1 MCRFKSGLGYR
12 CDLPASR
19 AEMAAMDDRRER
31 SQAPPPPRE
40 LFADRVAVVV
50 NGNAKQVTDDLVD
63 ILDQIVQSGDL
74 FVSRSL
80 AEATEIA
87 RTIVRRGYPTVLTGG
102 GD

>member
-1 MCRFKSGLGYR
+1 
-12 CDLPASR
+12 
-19 AEMAAMDDRRER
+19 MDDRR

-50 NGNAKQVTDDLVD
+50 DGNAKQVTDDLVD

-87 RTIVRRGYPTVLTGG
+87 RMQRMLADLLFGSPSP
-102 GD
+102 